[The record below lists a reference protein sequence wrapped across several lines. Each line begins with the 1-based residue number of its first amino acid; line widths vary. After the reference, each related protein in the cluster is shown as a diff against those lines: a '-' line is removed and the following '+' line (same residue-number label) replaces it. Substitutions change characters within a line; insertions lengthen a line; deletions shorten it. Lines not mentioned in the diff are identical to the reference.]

1 MAKKLTDKQQAFINE
16 YLKCWNAT
24 ESAKRANYKGNDV
37 TLAAVGYENLRKPQI
52 KEEIQRRIEEETMS
66 ADEVLHRLT
75 RQARGTF
82 GDVLRL
88 AGSVPLM
95 DWERA
100 FETGAIDNVKEIN
113 FRDGSITV
121 KLYDAQSA
129 LVQLGRAHGL
139 FVDRTKNETYVDE
152 IIDLLRQGKVTEDD
166 VREAIGDK
174 LADDLFKHVGKVAV
188 GSGATASES

>member
-1 MAKKLTDKQQAFINE
+1 MSERKLTNKQQAFINE
-16 YLKCWNAT
+16 YVKCWNAS
-24 ESAKRANYKGNDV
+24 EAARRA
-37 TLAAVGYENLRKPQI
+37 GYSEKTARFIGAENLTKPNI
-52 KEEIQRRIEEETMS
+52 AEEIQRRITEETMS

-82 GDVLRL
+82 GDVLKL
-88 AGSVPLM
+88 AGSIPLI
-95 DWERA
+95 DWQRA
-100 FETGAIDNVKEIN
+100 FETGAIDNVKEVN
-113 FRDGSITV
+113 FKDGSITV

-188 GSGATASES
+188 GVSEAQGES